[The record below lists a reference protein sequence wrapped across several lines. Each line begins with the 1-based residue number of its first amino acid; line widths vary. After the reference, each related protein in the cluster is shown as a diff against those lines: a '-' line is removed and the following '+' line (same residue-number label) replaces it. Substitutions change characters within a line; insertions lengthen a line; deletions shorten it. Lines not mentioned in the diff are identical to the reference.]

1 MNHQKATIVL
11 RLATALSDLIPSMI
25 SPLQYAGFVLIRL
38 GSSWCATTTSR

>member
-25 SPLQYAGFVLIRL
+25 SLFSTP
-38 GSSWCATTTSR
+38 GSC